1 MCLALL
7 PTITPKTITMKK
19 EQFNHNIAKARRQA
33 QAKREDKGVYDVFN
47 DIFASWNELYSG
59 YGQLKEKLNNK

>member
-19 EQFNHNIAKARRQA
+19 EQFNHNIAKAKRQA
-33 QAKREDKGVYDVFN
+33 EADRNREAIKKYEQDFTDFLTK
-47 DIFASWNELYSG
+47 L
-59 YGQLKEKLNNK
+59 QLNHLTK

>member
-19 EQFNHNIAKARRQA
+19 EQFNHNIAKAKRQA
-33 QAKREDKGVYDVFN
+33 EAERQK
-47 DIFASWNELYSG
+47 ELIKKYEQDFDSFLTKL
-59 YGQLKEKLNNK
+59 QLNHLTK

>member
-19 EQFNHNIAKARRQA
+19 EQFNHNIAKAKRQA
-33 QAKREDKGVYDVFN
+33 EADRNREAIKKYEQDFTDFLTK
-47 DIFASWNELYSG
+47 L
-59 YGQLKEKLNNK
+59 QLDHLTK